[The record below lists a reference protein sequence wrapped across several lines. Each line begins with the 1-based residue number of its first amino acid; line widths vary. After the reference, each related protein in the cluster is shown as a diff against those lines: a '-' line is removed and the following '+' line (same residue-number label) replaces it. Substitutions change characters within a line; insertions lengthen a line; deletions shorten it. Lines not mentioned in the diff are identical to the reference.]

1 MLDHSKTA
9 PCRLLKIDWNDLQ
22 AKVEGPGHVGL
33 PVGAEEHEHPDET
46 AEEYPVGV
54 QSNST

>member
-1 MLDHSKTA
+1 MLDHCETTTR
-9 PCRLLKIDWNDLQ
+9 RLLKIDWSDVQ
-22 AKVEGPGHVGL
+22 AKVEGPRHVGL

-54 QSNST
+54 